1 MITTRAV
8 LVVILAIHFAALTAF
23 GAKPKKPKATP
34 DYFPLRVGD
43 SWTYRNTEEGGYTW
57 KVLSEEPQEGGPVRY
72 VVEVRSGVVI
82 QNVFSKAGGW
92 VLFHA
97 ESYPEHEGLKAT
109 YEPPKQY
116 LPNPLV
122 AGQKWEWTGK
132 DPTQVE
138 HHESSRVIGFENVT
152 VPAGKFRAIKVVSE
166 VSGGSSPITRTN
178 WYADGVGLVKST
190 TQGGPIKYGSEL
202 TDYSFKQKP
211 AK

>member
-1 MITTRAV
+1 MITSRAV

-43 SWTYRNTEEGGYTW
+43 SWTYRNIEEGGYTW
-57 KVLSEEPQEGGPVRY
+57 KVLSEEPQEGGSVRY

-116 LPNPLV
+116 LPNPFV

-132 DPTQVE
+132 DPAQVE
-138 HHESSRVIGFENVT
+138 HHESSRVVGFENLT

-190 TQGGPIKYGSEL
+190 TEGGQIKYGSEL
-202 TDYSFKQKP
+202 ADYSFKQKP